1 MAKKNVTQKIIENLA
16 AKKPAIPK
24 KLPKFI
30 PGNAYTFDDIKVFAV
45 APSRAKGSYI
55 VEDEEG
61 AAYTVLL
68 TELEP
73 YSGENQYKAGYEA
86 GQEWASQVECEI
98 RQDVQ
103 YHSDLTSSDYAKG
116 YLEGVRRLFN
126 HFVWDYD
133 SIVKEIE
140 L

>member
-73 YSGENQYKAGYEA
+73 YSGEKQYNAGYED
-86 GQEWASQVECEI
+86 GQEWATEVEHELRHEI
-98 RQDVQ
+98 Q
-103 YHSDLTSSDYAKG
+103 YQKDQSSDYAKG
-116 YLEGVRRLFN
+116 YLEGARRLFN

-133 SIVKEIE
+133 SIMDEA
-140 L
+140 